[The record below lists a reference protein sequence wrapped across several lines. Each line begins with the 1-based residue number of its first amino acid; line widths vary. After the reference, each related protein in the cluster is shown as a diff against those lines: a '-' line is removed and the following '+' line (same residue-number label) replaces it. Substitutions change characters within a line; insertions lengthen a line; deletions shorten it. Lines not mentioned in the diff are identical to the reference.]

1 MSVSIDKA
9 RDYIYRNGTLFE
21 RALFAYLFDEG
32 SPERV
37 QQIILCY
44 KNPDKGFGHAFEHDL
59 SGPQSNP
66 LALEYL
72 LSTLRYTGLPIGNL
86 FDGTSDWVES
96 QMDEKGFLK
105 NPPQTRDYPLAP
117 WWQETGGQNLP
128 DAIVGTLMHF
138 GQAQPSLIEK
148 TKKWAEANHTLD
160 NIRANEW
167 LFMSYHAVE
176 FFFTVDD
183 FPNLEAFQQAT
194 IDNVITCAEK
204 APKEQYYSLLPFV
217 PTPDSVIAKALPDGL
232 LNRYLDHLESAQ
244 QEDGGWLDQHN
255 LPQWYPIVTTNVLL
269 ALRRYGRLL

>member
-1 MSVSIDKA
+1 MPVSIDKA
-9 RDYIYRNGTLFE
+9 RDFIYRQGTLFE
-21 RALFAYLFDEG
+21 CALFAYLFDDG

-44 KNPDKGFGHAFEHDL
+44 KNPDNGFGHAFEHDL
-59 SGPQSNP
+59 SAPQSNP

-72 LSTLRYTGLPIGNL
+72 LSTLRYTNLPISGL
-86 FDGTSDWVES
+86 FDGTSQWVES
-96 QMDEKGFLK
+96 QMDDKGFLK
-105 NPPQTRDYPLAP
+105 NPSETRDYPLAP

-128 DAIVGTLMHF
+128 DAIVASLMHF

-160 NIRANEW
+160 SIRANEW
-167 LFMSYHAVE
+167 LFMAYHTVE

-183 FPNLEAFQQAT
+183 FPNLETYQQAT

-204 APKEQYYSLLPFV
+204 APENQYYSLLPFV
-217 PTPDSVIAKALPDGL
+217 PTPDSTIAKALPDGL

-244 QEDGGWLDQHN
+244 QDDGSWLDQHN
-255 LPQWYPIVTTNVLL
+255 LPQWYPMVTTNVLL
-269 ALRRYGRLL
+269 GLRRYGRLL